1 MERRNK
7 YEELV
12 TGARYAGYETELI
25 TLEVCS
31 SRGIN
36 PAGFQFLKA
45 PLNSTTRE
53 MSELM
58 FKVCK
63 QTIKAFHS
71 IWCSRNNSVK

>member
-12 TGARYAGYETELI
+12 TRARYAGYETE
-25 TLEVCS
+25 LEVCS

-45 PLNSTTRE
+45 LLNSTTRE

-63 QTIKAFHS
+63 QTIKASHS